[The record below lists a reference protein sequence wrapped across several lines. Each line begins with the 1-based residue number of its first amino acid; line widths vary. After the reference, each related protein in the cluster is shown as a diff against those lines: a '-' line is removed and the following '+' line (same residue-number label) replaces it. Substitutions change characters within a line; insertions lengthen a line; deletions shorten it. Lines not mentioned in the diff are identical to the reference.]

1 MWGREYW
8 VGWWAEFPYFQLM
21 EQLTYWGKKN
31 FFESPCLEHEP
42 AVGVGLLC
50 LNVGCNLDHGQG
62 T

>member
-1 MWGREYW
+1 
-8 VGWWAEFPYFQLM
+8 M

-31 FFESPCLEHEP
+31 FFESRCLEHGL

-50 LNVGCNLDHGQG
+50 LNVGCSLDHGQG

>member
-1 MWGREYW
+1 
-8 VGWWAEFPYFQLM
+8 M

-31 FFESPCLEHEP
+31 FFESPCLEHGL

-50 LNVGCNLDHGQG
+50 LNVGCSLDHGQG